1 MTAPKLSPTPCVL
14 LLAALLLPALLLFG
28 CGNPGTS
35 YYSSLKRT
43 AVDAKDDILN
53 TRPTTGEILQEDNT
67 PLIDISFDAA
77 DMMVGQFLPEINKRS
92 PIYYEPFT
100 NRMDMGD
107 PSPFG
112 PLVAEQV
119 AARLAQRTFMV
130 MQGHP
135 PAAPRAA
142 SGEPGAEAPAKP
154 KQYSSNEA
162 RPCIMSGTYLV
173 TGKLIY
179 LSARIVTLDNGL
191 VMGAHSWTVPVNSST
206 RALLPQLKLPA
217 GSGMQPSVRTKLKGN
232 AHKIANP
239 SGQPQNYIDRD
250 LVR

>member
-1 MTAPKLSPTPCVL
+1 MTAPKLSFAPL
-14 LLAALLLPALLLFG
+14 LLATLLLPALLLVG

-43 AVDAKDDILN
+43 AVNAKDDLLG
-53 TRPTTGEILQEDNT
+53 TRPTTGEILQEDLT

-77 DMMVGQFLPEINKRS
+77 DMMVGQFLPELNKQS
-92 PIYYEPFT
+92 PIYVEPFT
-100 NRMDMGD
+100 NRLDMDD
-107 PSPFG
+107 PAPFG
-112 PLVAEQV
+112 ALVAEQV
-119 AARLAQRTFMV
+119 AARLAQRTFMI
-130 MQGHP
+130 MQGLP
-135 PAAPRAA
+135 PARPRAA
-142 SGEPGAEAPAKP
+142 SVEPGAEAPPPP
-154 KQYSSNEA
+154 KHYESDEP
-162 RPCIMSGTYLV
+162 RPCVMSGTYLV

-179 LSARIVTLDNGL
+179 LSARIATLDNGQ

-206 RALLPQLKLPA
+206 RALLPQLRLPA
-217 GSGMQPSVRTKLKGN
+217 GSGMQPSVRTKLKGS

>member
-1 MTAPKLSPTPCVL
+1 M
-14 LLAALLLPALLLFG
+14 
-28 CGNPGTS
+28 
-35 YYSSLKRT
+35 
-43 AVDAKDDILN
+43 
-53 TRPTTGEILQEDNT
+53 
-67 PLIDISFDAA
+67 
-77 DMMVGQFLPEINKRS
+77 
-92 PIYYEPFT
+92 
-100 NRMDMGD
+100 
-107 PSPFG
+107 
-112 PLVAEQV
+112 
-119 AARLAQRTFMV
+119 
-130 MQGHP
+130 
-135 PAAPRAA
+135 
-142 SGEPGAEAPAKP
+142 
-154 KQYSSNEA
+154 
-162 RPCIMSGTYLV
+162 

>member
-1 MTAPKLSPTPCVL
+1 MLLS
-14 LLAALLLPALLLFG
+14 ALLLFG

-43 AVDAKDDILN
+43 VVNAKDDLLN
-53 TRPTTGEILQEDNT
+53 TRPTTGEIFTDDNT

-77 DMMVGQFLPEINKRS
+77 DMMVGQFVSEINKRS

-107 PSPFG
+107 PAPFG
-112 PLVAEQV
+112 ALVAEQV
-119 AARLAQRTFMV
+119 AARLSQRTFMI
-130 MQGHP
+130 MQGQP

-142 SGEPGAEAPAKP
+142 DGETAAAPAQP
-154 KQYSSNEA
+154 KNYGPIDP
-162 RPCIMSGTYLV
+162 RPCMMSGTYLV

-179 LSARIVTLDNGL
+179 ISARVVALDNGL
-191 VMGAHSWTVPVNSST
+191 VMGAHSWTVPVNSNT
-206 RALLPQLKLPA
+206 RALLPQLKLPP
-217 GSGMQPSVRTKLKGN
+217 GSGMQPTVRTKLKGN

-239 SGQPQNYIDRD
+239 SGQPQNYVDRD